1 MQTSTPEPLEKAQPI
16 SAEETLKQS
25 LSLLNFQYTAT
36 QVLAEAASLQEATPK
51 LLQAL
56 CESLDWD
63 VGEFWAVDIH
73 ANELCYAANWH
84 SPDLDLTEFEAISQE
99 TTFAPGVGLTGQAWL
114 KGKPVWMDDVS
125 SNAVFSRA
133 ATASKIHLHS
143 ALAFPIIRHQQT
155 IGVITLFS
163 QQQRQWNEHLM
174 LLMAA
179 VGSQIGQFIERKEAE
194 LALQQLNKE
203 LETRVEERTAAL
215 RESEARLRALVDNLP
230 FGFWASDTESR
241 YIMQNA
247 ESIKQWGNLI
257 GKHPQELD
265 LPPVVLQTWL
275 DNNNRVLNGE
285 VLRFENRYEKDGK
298 SWLCST
304 TLAPVWDGT
313 EVRGLLGVDID
324 ITEQKLAEEAVR
336 ENEERLRLV
345 LESIPVMMDAFDDK
359 GHIIM
364 WNSECER
371 VTGFSA
377 AEIIHNPRA
386 LEMLY
391 PDPDYRTRMMAEW
404 SRLGNNFRNWEWE
417 IGCKDGSTKT
427 VLWSNLSESFPI
439 PGWASWGIGIDISDR
454 KRIEN
459 ERRQAEEA
467 LRESEQQL
475 RQKAQELE
483 QTLIKLQ
490 RTQAQV
496 VQSEKMS
503 SLGQLVAGVAHE
515 INNPVN
521 FIYGNL
527 NHASE
532 YTQDLIHLIQLY
544 QQHYPN
550 PAPDV
555 QAAAASIDL
564 EFLMEDL
571 PKLLSSMRVGADRI
585 QKIVRSLRNFSRMDE
600 AELKTVDIHEGID
613 STLMILQNRLKSKGS
628 HPGIEV
634 VKEYGNL
641 PLVECYPGQLNQ
653 VFMNILSNAI
663 DALEENFEL
672 RTQSFEL
679 QTSASTHL
687 PTITIRTEKLGSN
700 RIQIAIAD
708 NGPGMT
714 ENQRQ
719 RLFDPFFTT
728 KPVGKGTGLGLSISY
743 QVVTEKHRG
752 ELTCIS
758 APGQGAEFLI
768 NIPVCQSHE

>member
-1 MQTSTPEPLEKAQPI
+1 MQTSTPEPLEKTQPI

-25 LSLLNFQYTAT
+25 LSLLSFQYTAT
-36 QVLAEAASLQEATPK
+36 QVLAEASSLQDATPK

-56 CESLDWD
+56 CENLDWD
-63 VGEFWAVDIH
+63 LGEFWAVDIH

-99 TTFAPGVGLTGQAWL
+99 TTFAPGVGLPGQAWL

-125 SNAVFSRA
+125 SNAAFLRA
-133 ATASKIHLHS
+133 AIASKIHLHS

-155 IGVITLFS
+155 IGVIALFS
-163 QQQRQWNEHLM
+163 QQRRQWNEHLM

-230 FGFWASDTESR
+230 FGFWASDTESCH
-241 YIMQNA
+241 IMQNA

-265 LPPVVLQTWL
+265 LPPAVLQTWL
-275 DNNNRVLNGE
+275 DNNNRVLTGE

-345 LESIPVMMDAFDDK
+345 LESIPVMMDAFDDR
-359 GHIIM
+359 GNIIM

-483 QTLIKLQ
+483 QTLIELQ

-571 PKLLSSMRVGADRI
+571 PKLLSSMRIGADRI

-758 APGQGAEFLI
+758 ALGQGAEFLI
-768 NIPVCQSHE
+768 NIPVCQSH

>member
-63 VGEFWAVDIH
+63 LGEFWAVDVQ

-84 SPDLDLTEFEAISQE
+84 SPDLDLTEFEVISQE
-99 TTFAPGVGLTGQAWL
+99 TTFAPGVGLPGQAWL

-125 SNAVFSRA
+125 SNAAFLRA
-133 ATASKIHLHS
+133 AIASKIHLHS

-155 IGVITLFS
+155 IGVIALFS

-241 YIMQNA
+241 HIMQNA

-265 LPPVVLQTWL
+265 LPPAVLQTWL
-275 DNNNRVLNGE
+275 DNNNRVLTGE

-483 QTLIKLQ
+483 QTLIELQ